1 VLADSSLRDASTPS
15 HCCDRAALWLE
26 GGQARPGG
34 AGGDRGSIG
43 ILRWRLADDER
54 AGKIPH
60 KVASGLPPKLG
71 AKEDRGVQP
80 DKRSLFERR
89 NSAFSSTAS

>member
-1 VLADSSLRDASTPS
+1 M
-15 HCCDRAALWLE
+15 

-34 AGGDRGSIG
+34 GGGDRGSIG

-60 KVASGLPPKLG
+60 KVAPGLPPGMSSMG
-71 AKEDRGVQP
+71 AGLTP
-80 DKRSLFERR
+80 
-89 NSAFSSTAS
+89 ASYGSR

>member
-1 VLADSSLRDASTPS
+1 M
-15 HCCDRAALWLE
+15 

-34 AGGDRGSIG
+34 GGGDRGSIG

-60 KVASGLPPKLG
+60 KVAPGLPPKLG
-71 AKEDRGVQP
+71 AKEDRGAQP
-80 DKRSLFERR
+80 DKRS
-89 NSAFSSTAS
+89 SSGETQHSLRPRLS